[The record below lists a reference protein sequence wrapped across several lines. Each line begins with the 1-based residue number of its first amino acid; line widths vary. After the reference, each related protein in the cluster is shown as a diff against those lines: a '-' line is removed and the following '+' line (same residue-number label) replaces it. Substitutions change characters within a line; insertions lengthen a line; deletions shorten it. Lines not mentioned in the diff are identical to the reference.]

1 LIINIFAANQDSKS
15 MARGNPDKLIPN
27 NKRTESER
35 SEIGILGGKASGVV
49 RKRKKLLRET
59 LTELMQMQ
67 MPTDSDIANICEKM
81 GIKEATVRVGVALA
95 LLQRA
100 LQGDVSAFN
109 AIRDTIGE
117 KPTDALAIDIPRA
130 IRIDVVNTPDF
141 ANNEDQ
147 VQ

>member
-1 LIINIFAANQDSKS
+1 
-15 MARGNPDKLIPN
+15 MVRGNPDKLIPS

-117 KPTDALAIDIPRA
+117 KPTDSLAIDIPRA
-130 IRIDVVNTPDF
+130 IRIDIVNTPDF

-147 VQ
+147 VTQ

>member
-1 LIINIFAANQDSKS
+1 MIINIFAANQDSKS
-15 MARGNPDKLIPN
+15 MAKKGATNLIPQ
-27 NKRTESER
+27 SER
-35 SEIGILGGKASGVV
+35 AKDVQREIASMGGKAKAIAS
-49 RKRKKLLRET
+49 RKRKLLRET
-59 LTELMQMQ
+59 LTELMQMRV
-67 MPTDSDIANICEKM
+67 PSDSEVAQVCRNM
-81 GIKEATVRVGVALA
+81 GIEEATVRVGVALA

>member
-1 LIINIFAANQDSKS
+1 
-15 MARGNPDKLIPN
+15 MVRGNPDKLIPS
-27 NKRTESER
+27 NKRTKSER

-117 KPTDALAIDIPRA
+117 KPTDSLAIDIPRA
-130 IRIDVVNTPDF
+130 IRIDIVNTPDF

-147 VQ
+147 VTQ